1 MRLKL
6 SALWSVCTVA
16 LLFSVSCYSAIQTEE
31 AEVKQAL
38 RVLTWEGYVTAE
50 DIQEVNFILAEQG
63 YNYEVELVAP
73 FAQSAE
79 QMFDLI
85 RAKQCDVTFLT
96 LYFIKMQKEQTSKL
110 LQAINPKSPRLSN
123 YADLYNKLTRVDMG
137 MNADGEPLYIPW
149 GGGIYGFYINTDKV
163 KQSDIPTS
171 VADLWL
177 DEWNNRFS
185 LNIGQ
190 EWYNLGLALM
200 SMGHSPFYLYESLK
214 SQDRN
219 TVIKMSAPDGAL
231 QYKIDKLYQAARSF
245 WLNSSG
251 FNDELLIVS
260 SWGPEVHSQN
270 VKGDNWQ
277 LIDFKE
283 GHMAWFDSIN
293 FVKGVEGKKLEAAE
307 IFANYFIGKKV
318 QSRLSSELSMVPA
331 SMKVAANPML
341 GDVGNIVKKIWV
353 VPPFDNSSYQ
363 IMEKMTDRAKVNKGH

>member
-1 MRLKL
+1 MRLNL
-6 SALWSVCTVA
+6 SALWSILAVT
-16 LLFSVSCYSAIQTEE
+16 LLFSISCYSASQTQAVEI
-31 AEVKQAL
+31 KQTL
-38 RVLTWEGYVTAE
+38 RVLAWEGYVTDE
-50 DIQEVNFILAEQG
+50 DIHEVNFILAEQG

-123 YADLYNKLTRVDMG
+123 YEDLYKKLTRVDMG
-137 MNADGEPLYIPW
+137 INANGEPLYIPW

-171 VADLWL
+171 VSDLWL
-177 DEWNNRFS
+177 DEWKNTFS
-185 LNIGQ
+185 LNIAQ

-200 SMGHSPFYLYESLK
+200 SMGHSPFYIYESLK
-214 SQDRN
+214 SHERH
-219 TVIKMSAPDGAL
+219 TALKMSSPDGAL
-231 QYKIDKLYQAARSF
+231 QYKISKLYLTAKSF
-245 WLNSSG
+245 WLNSPS

-283 GHMAWFDSIN
+283 GHMAWLDSIN

-318 QSRLSSELSMVPA
+318 QSRLSSELSMIPA
-331 SMKVAANPML
+331 SKKVAANPML
-341 GDVGNIVKKIWV
+341 GDVDNIVKKIWI

-363 IMEKMTDRAKVNKGH
+363 IMKKMTDRAKDNKGH

>member
-6 SALWSVCTVA
+6 SALWSIFTAA
-16 LLFSVSCYSAIQTEE
+16 LLFSMSCYSANQTEE
-31 AEVKQAL
+31 AEVKQPL

-50 DIQEVNFILAEQG
+50 DIREVNLILAEQG
-63 YNYEVELVAP
+63 YNYEVELVTP
-73 FAQSAE
+73 FAQSAD

-85 RAKQCDVTFLT
+85 RAKRCDVTFLT
-96 LYFIKMQKEQTSKL
+96 LFFIKMQKEKTSKL
-110 LQAINPKSPRLSN
+110 LQAIDPNSPRLSN
-123 YADLYNKLTRVDMG
+123 YADLYKKLTRVDMG
-137 MNADGEPLYIPW
+137 TNVNGEPLYIPW

-171 VADLWL
+171 VSDLWL
-177 DEWNNRFS
+177 DEWKNTFS
-185 LNIGQ
+185 LNIAQ

-214 SQDRN
+214 SHDRQ
-219 TVIKMSAPDGAL
+219 TVLKMSSPDGEL
-231 QYKIDKLYQAARSF
+231 QYKIAKLYLAAKSF

-283 GHMAWFDSIN
+283 GHMAWLDTIN

-307 IFANYFIGKKV
+307 IFANYFIGKEV
-318 QSRLSSELSMVPA
+318 QTRLSSELSMIPA
-331 SMKVAANPML
+331 SKKVAANPML
-341 GDVGNIVKKIWV
+341 GDVDNIVKKIWI
-353 VPPFDNSSYQ
+353 VPPFDNSSYD
-363 IMEKMTDRAKVNKGH
+363 IMKKMTDRAKVNTGH